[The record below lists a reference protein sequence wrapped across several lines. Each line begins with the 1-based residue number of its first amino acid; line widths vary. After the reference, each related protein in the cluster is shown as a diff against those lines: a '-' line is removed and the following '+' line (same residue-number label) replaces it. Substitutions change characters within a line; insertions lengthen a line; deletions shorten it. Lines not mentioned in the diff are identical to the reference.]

1 MAPGIAA
8 SRGIGSSGYSSGVN
22 TIHSN
27 LDSYNKYTEKLAKR
41 AGGVKSSEAYSYILT
56 KVEKD
61 IGVVGVN
68 LASGETDRQL
78 VLKEKEPNYTVDEQ
92 TNRIFHFQG
101 KDSVV
106 VYQF

>member
-1 MAPGIAA
+1 
-8 SRGIGSSGYSSGVN
+8 VN

-27 LDSYNKYTEKLAKR
+27 LDRYNSYTEKLAKR
-41 AGGVKSSEAYSYILT
+41 AGGVKSSEAYSYVLT

-61 IGVVGVN
+61 IGIVGVN

-78 VLKEKEPNYTVDEQ
+78 VLKEKEPNYTVDEAA
-92 TNRIFHFQG
+92 NRIFHFKG

-106 VYQF
+106 AYQF